1 MSTRTL
7 MTLQQFF
14 DLPEDDSGWTY
25 ELDRGELIKM
35 PPSAAKHELVK
46 NTIAELLMPFVR
58 SKKLGRILVETGFT
72 LDPESWRRPDVS
84 FLRHDRVAKLDPDE
98 PLDGA
103 PDLAIEV
110 VSPSDSKRVLNKKV
124 RHFLDTGTA
133 EVWMVYPDSREVNV
147 ISTQG
152 GRWLGVEETI
162 ESPVL
167 PGLSI
172 PVRSLFED

>member
-35 PPSAAKHELVK
+35 PPSAAKHELLK
-46 NTIAELLMPFVR
+46 NKIARLLAPFVER
-58 SKKLGRILVETGFT
+58 ANLGLVLVETGFT

-98 PLDGA
+98 PLEGA

-147 ISTQG
+147 VSTQG
-152 GRWLGVEETI
+152 ERWLGVEETL

-167 PGLSI
+167 PGLSL

>member
-1 MSTRTL
+1 

-35 PPSAAKHELVK
+35 PPSAAKHELLK
-46 NTIAELLMPFVR
+46 NKIARLLAPFVER
-58 SKKLGRILVETGFT
+58 AKLGLVLVETGFT

-84 FLRHDRVAKLDPDE
+84 FLRSNRVAKLDPDE
-98 PLDGA
+98 PLEGA

-110 VSPSDSKRVLNKKV
+110 VSPSDSKRALNKKV
-124 RHFLDTGTA
+124 RHFLDMGTA
-133 EVWMVYPDSREVNV
+133 EVWMVYLDSREVNV
-147 ISTQG
+147 ISTQSE
-152 GRWLGVEETI
+152 RWLGVEETL

-167 PGLSI
+167 PGLSL
-172 PVRSLFED
+172 PVGSLFED